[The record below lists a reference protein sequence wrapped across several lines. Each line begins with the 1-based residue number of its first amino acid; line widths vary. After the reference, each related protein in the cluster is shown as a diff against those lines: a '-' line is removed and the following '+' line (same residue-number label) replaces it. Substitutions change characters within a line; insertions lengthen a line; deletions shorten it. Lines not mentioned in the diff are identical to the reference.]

1 MRRLLSVFVLTLP
14 IWLAQPVMAQ
24 SDTVTS
30 GSSADSSSV
39 TRNTH
44 QDWQSLCELRE
55 ENTIC
60 QISQTLQLE
69 KDGQVDFTVRITL
82 AKKAGKVFMEVALP
96 LGLDL
101 PGGIALQV
109 DESNEINL
117 PFNTCVAQG
126 CAVVVETKEEFLN
139 QLRKGTILKVAFRP
153 FGQTQSV
160 LLNVS
165 LRGFT
170 SAIQVLS
177 D

>member
-1 MRRLLSVFVLTLP
+1 MRRFLSVFVLTLP

-30 GSSADSSSV
+30 GSSTDSSSE

-60 QISQTLQLE
+60 QISQTLKIE

-82 AKKAGKVFMEVALP
+82 TKRAGKILMEVALP

-101 PGGIALQV
+101 PAGIALQV

-117 PFNTCVAQG
+117 PFATCVALG

-153 FGQTQSV
+153 FGQTQGV

>member
-14 IWLAQPVMAQ
+14 IWFAQPVMAQ
-24 SDTVTS
+24 SATVTS
-30 GSSADSSSV
+30 GSSTDSSSV

-60 QISQTLQLE
+60 HISQTRKIY
-69 KDGQVDFTVRITL
+69 KDGQVDFTMRITL
-82 AKKAGKVFMEVALP
+82 IKQAGKILMEIVLP

-101 PGGIALQV
+101 PAGIALQV
-109 DESNEINL
+109 DESSEINL
-117 PFNTCVAQG
+117 PFATCVTRG
-126 CAVVVETKEEFLN
+126 CAVVVQAEEDLFN

-153 FGQTQSV
+153 FAQAQNY
-160 LLNVS
+160 LFNVS

-170 SAIQVLS
+170 SAMQVLS